1 MNVGLPAPEP
11 AIVREFGHLITEN
24 ANEKVVIV
32 QQFDELFEKAMKL
45 RSKAFLLDIFRPDLS
60 QQEIIDAATRSRAA
74 WLVSRASRSCSTVA
88 TTVEMA
94 PRFAASLLCLAVS
107 RTQSFL
113 QQ

>member
-45 RSKAFLLDIFRPDLS
+45 RSKAFLLDISARFVARNS
-60 QQEIIDAATRSRAA
+60 RRGKHAREQHGSSRAP
-74 WLVSRASRSCSTVA
+74 L
-88 TTVEMA
+88 
-94 PRFAASLLCLAVS
+94 AAAQ
-107 RTQSFL
+107 R
-113 QQ
+113 